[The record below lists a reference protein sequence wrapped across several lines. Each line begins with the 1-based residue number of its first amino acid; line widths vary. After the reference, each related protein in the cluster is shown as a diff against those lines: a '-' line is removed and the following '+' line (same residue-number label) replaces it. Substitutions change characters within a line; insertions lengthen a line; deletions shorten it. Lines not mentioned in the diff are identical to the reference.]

1 MLIKSD
7 NKEIKKS
14 LDNNEEKELRILSMI
29 ICTMVED
36 ENYIEGEEKVREAMC
51 LYPHSPIPHNLMGIL
66 LVKQKNHLLALKHF
80 RAAYALDPTYLPAR
94 NNLDQYTD
102 STTINNLYHADPF

>member
-14 LDNNEEKELRILSMI
+14 LDNNEEKELHILNMI

-51 LYPHSPIPHNLMGIL
+51 LYSHSPIPHNLMGIL

>member
-1 MLIKSD
+1 MFNKSD
-7 NKEIKKS
+7 NKEIKRY
-14 LDNNEEKELRILSMI
+14 LDNKEEKELRVLSMI
-29 ICTMVED
+29 ICAMVED
-36 ENYIEGEEKVREAMC
+36 ENYIEGEEKVRKAMC

-66 LVKQKNHLLALKHF
+66 MVKQKNHLLALKHF

-102 STTINNLYHADPF
+102 FATINKSSYTNQF

>member
-1 MLIKSD
+1 MLIKSV
-7 NKEIKKS
+7 NKEIIKS
-14 LDNNEEKELRILSMI
+14 LDNNEEKALRALSMI
-29 ICTMVED
+29 ICAMVED
-36 ENYIEGEEKVREAMC
+36 ENYIEGEEKVRKAMC

-66 LVKQKNHLLALKHF
+66 MAKQKNHLLALKHF

>member
-1 MLIKSD
+1 MLNKSN

-14 LDNNEEKELRILSMI
+14 LDIQEEKELRILSMI

-66 LVKQKNHLLALKHF
+66 LVKKKSSSSIKAFSSSLCIRSNLL
-80 RAAYALDPTYLPAR
+80 TC
-94 NNLDQYTD
+94 
-102 STTINNLYHADPF
+102 